1 MGIVF
6 ARIHRHARA
15 NVAAKAVGELLM
27 SESLQKRFYSYL
39 RNIILYA
46 VLLVVAATMFVP
58 FLWMI
63 STSLKANQFVLSMPP
78 EFFPKPLTF
87 ESYQRLLDLLPFG
100 RMMGNSFMIAV
111 LVTLGQIIT
120 SSMAAYVFARMEVRG
135 KNLIFLIYLATMMV
149 PSQVTIVPLFILMRY
164 LGWINT
170 YQAII
175 SPMIFTAFGTF
186 LLRQS
191 FLTIPKD
198 LEEAAFIDGASHW
211 TVYWKIIMPVSR
223 PALATLA
230 VFAYMQAW
238 NAYLWPLF
246 VTNDENIMTLPVGLS
261 LLHGRYLT
269 EWNLVMAGA
278 VVTVIPMLIIYLM
291 AQEYFVKG
299 VVTSGIKG

>member
-1 MGIVF
+1 MG
-6 ARIHRHARA
+6 
-15 NVAAKAVGELLM
+15 KLLKRKTM
-27 SESLQKRFYSYL
+27 HKRFNSYL
-39 RNIILYA
+39 KKILLYTI
-46 VLLVVAATMFVP
+46 LSIVAATMFVP

-87 ESYQRLLDLLPFG
+87 ESYQRLFDLLPFG
-100 RMMGNSFMIAV
+100 RMMANSFVIAI
-111 LVTLGQIIT
+111 LVTIGQIIS
-120 SSMAAYVFARMEVRG
+120 SSMAAYVFARMQIRG
-135 KNLIFLIYLATMMV
+135 KNVIFLIYLATMMV

-170 YQAII
+170 YQAIV
-175 SPMIFTAFGTF
+175 SPMVFTAFGTF

-191 FLTIPKD
+191 FLTIPKE

-211 TVYWKIIMPVSR
+211 TVYWRIIMPVSR

-246 VTNDENIMTLPVGLS
+246 VTNDERIMTLPVGLS

-278 VVTVIPMLIIYLM
+278 VVTVIPMLIIYLL
-291 AQEYFVKG
+291 AQDYFVKG
-299 VVTSGIKG
+299 VVTSGLKG